1 MAAIGEQTE
10 VSVESWWQ
18 DRGADIWNCDD
29 VAAKAKSFAPR
40 GGDQPSPSAFG
51 QDLYRAPGNDIPAIR
66 MVFDGMIKPEVRIPF
81 GHISGALTLVYSLFN
96 QVLGDPSMVPMV

>member
-1 MAAIGEQTE
+1 
-10 VSVESWWQ
+10 
-18 DRGADIWNCDD
+18 
-29 VAAKAKSFAPR
+29 
-40 GGDQPSPSAFG
+40 
-51 QDLYRAPGNDIPAIR
+51 